1 MSNHRG
7 GTRVKRKRT
16 PSPEWQAFQATLLH
30 PDQIAYEVI
39 RPVVTLGQDLT
50 SRAAEVGLAPRTLAR
65 KVEQFV
71 QFSIPGL
78 IASSTRKPDDKRLL
92 PPAIRDY
99 ILQLK
104 AEHAL
109 LTPRE
114 IATIVEVR
122 FDRSIGRH
130 TIERV
135 VARGPLPKLSRRRFP
150 FYRQLRATPARREAI
165 LRLHL
170 EGWSAPAIISYLHA
184 PRTTV
189 YDFLQR
195 WVQDAVV
202 KPLGDRKR
210 GRPPGARKATLPAVA
225 AIKQLQEVSAIG
237 AFRMAAALKQQYG
250 IVLSP
255 RTCGRIMAKNRE
267 LYGLWAPP
275 HTSHAPAKP
284 KKPMPFATSIP
295 HRWWSVDLCYIEQH
309 HLPNI
314 NRPVYI
320 WTILDNASRQIVAS
334 APSKTQTLWDFLLV
348 LFTAIHVYGAPIGL
362 VSDSGSVFTANAAVE
377 LYQRLGIE
385 KAQIER
391 RRPWQNYV
399 ESSFNIMKHMEG
411 YQLAQAT
418 NWEAFCAVHAR
429 WVADYNYQD
438 HFAHQD
444 REDGL
449 HTPVEVLQ
457 GARGRLVPIPTL
469 QDIFELL
476 MHERRVR
483 QSGYIRY
490 ANWHIYGQEGLG
502 GQRAGVLLMKETL
515 TIAYGSQM
523 LAQYQVTS
531 APDGH
536 GRRTISAVQDLV
548 AIPPWQ
554 RQPAPQRPLWD
565 EPTMQEIEWRK
576 VYPARP
582 YAPRRRK
589 TTPKWIQRP
598 LLSLFA

>member
-1 MSNHRG
+1 MPNQRG

-30 PDQIAYEVI
+30 PDQVAYEVI

-78 IASSTRKPDDKRLL
+78 VASSTRKPDDKRLL
-92 PPAIRDY
+92 PPSIRDY

-122 FDRSIGRH
+122 FDRSIGHH

-135 VARGPLPKLSRRRFP
+135 AARGPLPKLSRHRFP
-150 FYRQLRATPARREAI
+150 FYRQLRTTPARREAI

-170 EGWSAPAIISYLHA
+170 EGWSATAIISYLHA

-195 WVQDAVV
+195 WAQDAVV

-210 GRPPGARKATLPAVA
+210 GRPPGARKATLSAVA
-225 AIKQLQEVSAIG
+225 AIKQLQEESAIG

-275 HTSHAPAKP
+275 PAPAKP
-284 KKPMPFATSIP
+284 KKPMPFATSIS
-295 HRWWSVDLCYIEQH
+295 HRWWSVDLCYIERH

-314 NRPVYI
+314 DGPVYI

-362 VSDSGSVFTANAAVE
+362 VSDGGSVFTANAAVE

-391 RRPWQNYV
+391 RR
-399 ESSFNIMKHMEG
+399 K
-411 YQLAQAT
+411 A
-418 NWEAFCAVHAR
+418 
-429 WVADYNYQD
+429 
-438 HFAHQD
+438 
-444 REDGL
+444 
-449 HTPVEVLQ
+449 
-457 GARGRLVPIPTL
+457 
-469 QDIFELL
+469 
-476 MHERRVR
+476 
-483 QSGYIRY
+483 
-490 ANWHIYGQEGLG
+490 
-502 GQRAGVLLMKETL
+502 
-515 TIAYGSQM
+515 
-523 LAQYQVTS
+523 
-531 APDGH
+531 
-536 GRRTISAVQDLV
+536 
-548 AIPPWQ
+548 
-554 RQPAPQRPLWD
+554 
-565 EPTMQEIEWRK
+565 
-576 VYPARP
+576 
-582 YAPRRRK
+582 
-589 TTPKWIQRP
+589 TPKWIQRP
-598 LLSLFA
+598 LLASLRSPRPPRRSMRVCLLDWHVLLRDSCPAS